1 LSVSEL
7 ENGTFSINNAEVDSS
22 LMTTPII
29 RPLQSALLGINSV
42 VTKPVAKGGQVVAR
56 PTMFISL
63 TYDHRILDGKDA
75 VVTLKSIK

>member
-1 LSVSEL
+1 MS
-7 ENGTFSINNAEVDSS
+7 
-22 LMTTPII
+22 TPII

-42 VTKPVAKGGQVVAR
+42 VTKPVAIKGQIVVR

-75 VVTLKSIK
+75 VVTLKSIKEQIEDPARILLGVWFYILK